1 MQQIENLAKKKKEKY
16 NNKAHQKLQKQNLG
30 YEPHCMPFSS
40 SLISCKVKKVSFGSY
55 DWASCCR
62 PIWPRIQKIGIIF
75 TLSLTK
81 GHMQV
86 KPKRKPETK
95 IRPKQL
101 QGNGRSRNHQNPE
114 GSKIQYH
121 LARQKFQS
129 INSASVNVMHLC
141 FIWQG

>member
-1 MQQIENLAKKKKEKY
+1 MQQVENFPKKEESITTRHIRNLWSKILIM
-16 NNKAHQKLQKQNLG
+16 NLIACLFPVLSFLVKLK
-30 YEPHCMPFSS
+30 S
-40 SLISCKVKKVSFGSY
+40 SFGSC
-55 DWASCCR
+55 DWASCCK

-86 KPKRKPETK
+86 KPKRKPEAK

-101 QGNGRSRNHQNPE
+101 QRNGRSRNHQNPE

-129 INSASVNVMHLC
+129 INYASINVMHLC